1 MNTLYI
7 TNKTDKPMRATISD
21 SSTGNSLIVYE
32 LHPGYN
38 EIIVNSLENG
48 SYTILLTDDKNDI
61 FYQQRLIKD

>member
-1 MNTLYI
+1 
-7 TNKTDKPMRATISD
+7 MRATISD
-21 SSTGNSLIVYE
+21 SSTGNSHIVNE

>member
-1 MNTLYI
+1 
-7 TNKTDKPMRATISD
+7 MRATISD